1 MRNTRSAPRPSLALA
16 PLAAFALAGAALL
29 FAGGTPLR
37 AQDLPPSFGQVDP
50 DPDFLFRAP
59 RVSVGVRGGMFFHR
73 ADSDLYDFAEENLTV
88 DRSDFRGGSFGV
100 EGGVFVGPRLEVTF
114 SIDGSNVSLDSE
126 YRDWVEDDGS
136 AEGVP
141 IRQTTELREGPAVS
155 LGARW
160 YVLERGESLGEL
172 VWLPRAWNAFV
183 GGGAGITGYDL
194 ELSGDFVS
202 EGDGAIS
209 TERFASS
216 GSDFFPFVSGGLEV
230 GLSRRT
236 ALVVEGRYR
245 WASEN
250 LSPDFQGFA
259 EPLDL
264 SGHRLTAGL
273 FFRL

>member
-1 MRNTRSAPRPSLALA
+1 MRNPRSAPLRSLALA
-16 PLAAFALAGAALL
+16 PLVASALAGAALL
-29 FAGGTPLR
+29 FVAATPLQ
-37 AQDLPPSFGQVDP
+37 AQDLPRSFGQVDP

-59 RVSVGVRGGMFFHR
+59 RVSIGVRGGMFFHR
-73 ADSDLYDFAEENLTV
+73 ANSDLYDFAEENLTV

-114 SIDGSNVSLDSE
+114 SIDGSNVGLGAE
-126 YRDWVEDDGS
+126 YRDLVEDDGS

-141 IRQTTELREGPAVS
+141 IRQMTELREGPAVS

-160 YVLERGESLGEL
+160 YLLERGESLGEF
-172 VWLPRAWNAFV
+172 VWLPRDWNAFL

-202 EGDGAIS
+202 EGDGVIS

-216 GSDFFPFVSGGLEV
+216 GSDFFPFVSGGVEV

-245 WASEN
+245 WASAHP
-250 LSPDFQGFA
+250 SRDFADLA

-264 SGHRLTAGL
+264 SGHRLTARL
-273 FFRL
+273 FFRP